1 MSIALMGGVLLRVV
15 NYTTPRFSPD
25 EYSDKLVC
33 LGFVLIFTSGFAAG
47 TRLIEDAFVS
57 ILERIVRIPIT
68 GAAFIAIRRKFER
81 KK

>member
-1 MSIALMGGVLLRVV
+1 VSSKGVV

-25 EYSDKLVC
+25 EYQRYSDKLVC